1 MSRQGLNHQRSNEAL
16 NMAQDPN
23 NLFSNLNSSSQ
34 QGYFDTSFL
43 TPSQDLQQNI
53 QVQQVPSPSLN
64 PQVFAQPQPQA
75 AALLGAGTFDLNAAA
90 QAQNQATFN
99 DFSLYNDGQSPT
111 NLDPSSAMYGGTEI
125 MNPQGFMPSRHSPHL
140 VTPPNQQLDW
150 SSPNFHQIQSRHQRA
165 LSDQSDISPQPSPF
179 LPNQEF
185 QDHHSPL
192 LRAEQPGE
200 MMNLLQSND
209 NFGLDQFTLNDSVN
223 GYSPN
228 HSPRITPHLT
238 PQHTGN
244 GSNRQSLQESQFLS
258 LNQPTQF
265 APSPSNTATLAGLG
279 LQPGSPN
286 PQDQVVITPPSI
298 EVEFAPPQRQPTF
311 PERMHDDGALSPPSR
326 GRNRQRSKSDPPLLT
341 ISRPETPDSQ
351 VNNFNAAFEIPT
363 RGRRDS
369 LHPTD
374 FLGSNHLRTPSPSPS
389 ISSVGSSHSTSS
401 RHVRRSST
409 GGLPHNNRD
418 YILDLADPK
427 RPGVSGSDTKR
438 VQKHPATFQC
448 TLCPKRF
455 TRAYN
460 LRSHLRTHTD
470 ERPFVCTVCGKAF
483 ARQHDRKRHEGLHSG
498 EKRFVCRGELKSG
511 GNWGCN
517 RRFARADALG
527 RHFRSEAGRVC
538 IKPLLDEEAEER
550 MRRQAEN
557 NMAMA
562 YDPSQSA
569 FPPGALDQLPLALL
583 TQYPALASAWETLA
597 NAPAGYDD
605 DDDGKRDFDHSSGGE
620 WDEGMSSGGMGSH
633 RNSFDGSG
641 FSRDDWSGSEAG
653 WHSDTGEPYPT
664 AANPTWS
671 LPG

>member
-1 MSRQGLNHQRSNEAL
+1 MSRQSLNHQRSSEAL
-16 NMAQDPN
+16 NVHQDPN
-23 NLFSNLNSSSQ
+23 SIFNNLNVNTSSQ
-34 QGYFDTSFL
+34 QNFFD
-43 TPSQDLQQNI
+43 PSSYLNQELQQNL
-53 QVQQVPSPSLN
+53 QAQQVPSPNLN
-64 PQVFAQPQPQA
+64 PQVFSQPQPQA
-75 AALLGAGTFDLNAAA
+75 SLLGTSFDLNN
-90 QAQNQATFN
+90 QAQNPAAFN
-99 DFSLYNDGQSPT
+99 DFSLYSEGQSPT
-111 NLDPSSAMYGGTEI
+111 NLDTNPAMFGGTEVL
-125 MNPQGFMPSRHSPHL
+125 NPQGFMQSRHSPHL
-140 VTPPNQQLDW
+140 ISPANQPLDW
-150 SSPNFHQIQSRHQRA
+150 STSNFHQIRHQRA

-185 QDHHSPL
+185 QDHQSPL
-192 LRAEQPGE
+192 LSAEQPGE
-200 MMNLLQSND
+200 MTQFLQSND
-209 NFGLDQFTLNDSVN
+209 NFGLDQFTLNDNAVN
-223 GYSPN
+223 GFSPS
-228 HSPRITPHLT
+228 HSPRISPHLT

-244 GSNRQSLQESQFLS
+244 SSHRQSLQGSPFALSQPPQFQQV
-258 LNQPTQF
+258 NPT
-265 APSPSNTATLAGLG
+265 STATLAGLG
-279 LQPGSPN
+279 LQAGQN
-286 PQDQVVITPPSI
+286 PADQVVITPPSI

-311 PERMHDDGALSPPSR
+311 PDKLHDDSALSPPPLR
-326 GRNRQRSKSDPPLLT
+326 GRNRQRSHSDPPLLT
-341 ISRPETPDSQ
+341 ISRPETPESQ
-351 VNNFNAAFEIPT
+351 ATAFTANFEMQA
-363 RGRRDS
+363 RRDS

-374 FLGSNHLRTPSPSPS
+374 FFNSHLRTPSPSPS
-389 ISSVGSSHSTSS
+389 LSSVGSSASTSS

-409 GGLPHNNRD
+409 GALPVNNRD

-511 GNWGCN
+511 GNWGCS

-550 MRRQAEN
+550 MRRQAESN
-557 NMAMA
+557 NLAMA
-562 YDPSQSA
+562 YDPTQA
-569 FPPGALDQLPLALL
+569 PFPPGALDQLPLALL

-597 NAPAGYDD
+597 NAPPGGYDD
-605 DDDGKRDFDHSSGGE
+605 DEDDKRGSFDASSGGE
-620 WDEGMSSGGMGSH
+620 WEDNVSSGGLGSH
-633 RNSFDGSG
+633 RNSYDGSS

-664 AANPTWS
+664 NTNPTWN

>member
-1 MSRQGLNHQRSNEAL
+1 MSRQRLNHQRSSEAL
-16 NMAQDPN
+16 NLAQDPN
-23 NLFSNLNSSSQ
+23 AAMFGNLSSSSGQ
-34 QGYFDTSFL
+34 QNYFDTSYL
-43 TPSQDLQQNI
+43 ASSQDIQQ
-53 QVQQVPSPSLN
+53 QHSPSLN
-64 PQVFAQPQPQA
+64 PQVFGPQ
-75 AALLGAGTFDLNAAA
+75 LGSFDLNT
-90 QAQNQATFN
+90 QAQSQPAVYN
-99 DFSLYNDGQSPT
+99 DFSLYSDGQSPPS
-111 NLDPSSAMYGGTEI
+111 LDPTMFGGADI
-125 MNPQGFMPSRHSPHL
+125 MNPQGFLPNRHHSPHL
-140 VTPPNQQLDW
+140 VSPPSQQQQLEW
-150 SSPNFHQIQSRHQRA
+150 SSPNFHQIQARHQRA

-179 LPNQEF
+179 LPNQDF
-185 QDHHSPL
+185 QDHHHSPL

-209 NFGLDQFTLNDSVN
+209 NLGFDQFTLNDSVNVN

-244 GSNRQSLQESQFLS
+244 SNSGSGQNSNRQSLQDPFMLNQQSQF
-258 LNQPTQF
+258 P
-265 APSPSNTATLAGLG
+265 ASNTASLVGLG
-279 LQPGSPN
+279 LHPTPPN
-286 PQDQVVITPPSI
+286 GGVPQDQVVITPPSI

-311 PERMHDDGALSPPSR
+311 PEKLHDDSALSPPSR
-326 GRNRQRSKSDPPLLT
+326 GRARQRSKSDPPLLT

-351 VNNFNAAFEIPT
+351 MNNFNPNFEVPT

-374 FLGSNHLRTPSPSPS
+374 FLNTGHLRTPSPTPS
-389 ISSVGSSHSTSS
+389 ISSVGSSHSGS

-409 GGLPHNNRD
+409 GGLPVNNRD

-427 RPGVSGSDTKR
+427 RPGISGSDTKR

-511 GNWGCN
+511 GNWGCS

-550 MRRQAEN
+550 MRRQAESN
-557 NMAMA
+557 SMAMYEQA
-562 YDPSQSA
+562 TA
-569 FPPGALDQLPLALL
+569 FPAGALDQLPLALL

-597 NAPAGYDD
+597 NAPPGTYDD
-605 DDDGKRDFDHSSGGE
+605 DDDDKRNGFDASSGGE
-620 WDEGMSSGGMGSH
+620 WDEGMGSQ
-633 RNSFDGSG
+633 RNSYDGSG
-641 FSRDDWSGSEAG
+641 FARDDWSGSEAG
-653 WHSDTGEPYPT
+653 WHSDTGEPYPNT
-664 AANPTWS
+664 NPTWS

>member
-1 MSRQGLNHQRSNEAL
+1 MSRQGLSHQRSSEAL
-16 NMAQDPN
+16 NMSPN
-23 NLFSNLNSSSQ
+23 PNSVYNNLNSAPQ
-34 QGYFDTSFL
+34 NYFGSPYL
-43 TPSQDLQQNI
+43 TPSQDLSQSI
-53 QVQQVPSPSLN
+53 QAQVPSPTLN
-64 PQVFAQPQPQA
+64 PQVFSQPQA
-75 AALLGAGTFDLNAAA
+75 PSGLLGPATFNLG
-90 QAQNQATFN
+90 QPQSQTGFN
-99 DFSLYNDGQSPT
+99 DFSLYNDNNSPT
-111 NLDPSSAMYGGTEI
+111 NLDPSTAMYGGTEI
-125 MNPQGFMPSRHSPHL
+125 MNPSSFIPNRHHSPHL
-140 VTPPNQQLDW
+140 VTPPNQQQLDW

-179 LPNQEF
+179 LQNQEF

-209 NFGLDQFTLNDSVN
+209 NFGLDQFTLNDTVN

-244 GSNRQSLQESQFLS
+244 GPSRQTLNESAFLS
-258 LNQPTQF
+258 LNQPTFQN
-265 APSPSNTATLAGLG
+265 PNTATLAGLG
-279 LQPGSPN
+279 LQPVNGL
-286 PQDQVVITPPSI
+286 QDQVVITPPSI

-311 PERMHDDGALSPPSR
+311 PEKMHDDGALSPPSR
-326 GRNRQRSKSDPPLLT
+326 GRARQRSKSDPPLLT

-351 VNNFNAAFEIPT
+351 MSSFNPNFEVPT

-374 FLGSNHLRTPSPSPS
+374 FLNANSHLRTPSPSPS
-389 ISSVGSSHSTSS
+389 ISSVTSSVSTSS

-409 GGLPHNNRD
+409 GGLSNRD

-460 LRSHLRTHTD
+460 LRSHHRTHTD

-511 GNWGCN
+511 GNWGCS

-550 MRRQAEN
+550 MRRQAESN
-557 NMAMA
+557 SMAMA
-562 YDPSQSA
+562 YDPSHPT

-583 TQYPALASAWETLA
+583 AQYPALASAWETLA
-597 NAPAGYDD
+597 NAPSGGYDD
-605 DDDGKRDFDHSSGGE
+605 EDEGKSGTFDHSSGGE

-653 WHSDTGEPYPT
+653 WHSDTGEPYPST
-664 AANPTWS
+664 TPTWS

>member
-1 MSRQGLNHQRSNEAL
+1 MSRQGLNHQRSSEAL
-16 NMAQDPN
+16 NMSQDPN
-23 NLFSNLNSSSQ
+23 SMFNNLNSSSQ
-34 QGYFDTSFL
+34 PSYFDTSFL
-43 TPSQDLQQNI
+43 NPSQDLQQSL
-53 QVQQVPSPSLN
+53 QAQQVPSPVLN
-64 PQVFAQPQPQA
+64 PQVFSQPQSQA
-75 AALLGAGTFDLNAAA
+75 SLLGSTTFDLNG
-90 QAQNQATFN
+90 QPQNQAAFN
-99 DFSLYNDGQSPT
+99 DFSLYADNQSPT
-111 NLDPSSAMYGGTEI
+111 NLDPNMYGGTEI
-125 MNPQGFMPSRHSPHL
+125 MNPQGFMTNRHSPHL

-150 SSPNFHQIQSRHQRA
+150 SSPNFHQIQSRHGHQRA

-179 LPNQEF
+179 LPNREF

-200 MMNLLQSND
+200 MMNLLQSNE
-209 NFGLDQFTLNDSVN
+209 NFGLDQFTLNDNVNN

-244 GSNRQSLQESQFLS
+244 ASNRHSLQESQFLS
-258 LNQPTQF
+258 LNQPPSQF
-265 APSPSNTATLAGLG
+265 QNPSNTASLAGLG
-279 LQPGSPN
+279 LQPTSPN
-286 PQDQVVITPPSI
+286 GGGLLQDQVVITPPSI

-311 PERMHDDGALSPPSR
+311 PEKFHDDGALSPPSR
-326 GRNRQRSKSDPPLLT
+326 GRARQRSKSDPPLLT

-351 VNNFNAAFEIPT
+351 MNNFNTGFGMPMPT
-363 RGRRDS
+363 RRDS

-374 FLGSNHLRTPSPSPS
+374 FLGPNHLRTPSPSPS
-389 ISSVGSSHSTSS
+389 ISSVGSSVSTGS

-409 GGLPHNNRD
+409 GGLPVNNRD

-427 RPGVSGSDTKR
+427 RPGISGSDTKR

-511 GNWGCN
+511 GNWGCS

-538 IKPLLDEEAEER
+538 IKPLLDEEAEEK

-557 NMAMA
+557 NMAMV
-562 YDPSQSA
+562 YDPSQSQ

-597 NAPAGYDD
+597 NAPPGGYDD
-605 DDDGKRDFDHSSGGE
+605 DEDDKRNSFDHSSGGE
-620 WDEGMSSGGMGSH
+620 WDEGGMGSQ
-633 RNSFDGSG
+633 RNSFDG

-653 WHSDTGEPYPT
+653 WHSDTGEQPYQN
-664 AANPTWS
+664 ANPAWN

>member
-16 NMAQDPN
+16 NMSQDPN
-23 NLFSNLNSSSQ
+23 NMFSSLNSSTQ
-34 QGYFDTSFL
+34 QNFFDASFL

-53 QVQQVPSPSLN
+53 QAQQVPSPSLN
-64 PQVFAQPQPQA
+64 PQVFTQQQPQA
-75 AALLGAGTFDLNAAA
+75 TLLGTSTFDLNP
-90 QAQNQATFN
+90 QAQNQSGFS
-99 DFSLYNDGQSPT
+99 DFSLYNDNQSPT
-111 NLDPSSAMYGGTEI
+111 NLDPSSAATMYGGTEI
-125 MNPQGFMPSRHSPHL
+125 MNPQGFMASRHAPHL
-140 VTPPNQQLDW
+140 VTPPGQQLDW
-150 SSPNFHQIQSRHQRA
+150 SSPNFHQIQHRRA

-185 QDHHSPL
+185 PDHHSPL
-192 LRAEQPGE
+192 LQAEQPGE

-209 NFGLDQFTLNDSVN
+209 NFGLDQFTLNDNVN
-223 GYSPN
+223 GFSPN

-244 GSNRQSLQESQFLS
+244 ASNRQSLQESQFLS

-265 APSPSNTATLAGLG
+265 GSATNTATLAGLG
-279 LQPGSPN
+279 LQPVSPN
-286 PQDQVVITPPSI
+286 HQDQVVITPPSI

-311 PERMHDDGALSPPSR
+311 PDRMHDDGALSPPSR
-326 GRNRQRSKSDPPLLT
+326 GRARQRSKSDPPLLT
-341 ISRPETPDSQ
+341 ISRPQTPESQ
-351 VNNFNAAFEIPT
+351 LNTFNTTFEVPN

-374 FLGSNHLRTPSPSPS
+374 FLGANHLRTPSPSPS
-389 ISSVGSSHSTSS
+389 ISSVTSSHSNSS

-448 TLCPKRF
+448 NLCPKRF

-511 GNWGCN
+511 GNWGCS

-550 MRRQAEN
+550 MRRQAESN
-557 NMAMA
+557 SMAMA
-562 YDPSQSA
+562 YDPSQATA

-597 NAPAGYDD
+597 NAPPGGYDD
-605 DDDGKRDFDHSSGGE
+605 DDGGKDFDHSSGGE
-620 WDEGMSSGGMGSH
+620 WDEGIGSQ

-653 WHSDTGEPYPT
+653 WHSDTGEQYP
-664 AANPTWS
+664 NPTPTWN